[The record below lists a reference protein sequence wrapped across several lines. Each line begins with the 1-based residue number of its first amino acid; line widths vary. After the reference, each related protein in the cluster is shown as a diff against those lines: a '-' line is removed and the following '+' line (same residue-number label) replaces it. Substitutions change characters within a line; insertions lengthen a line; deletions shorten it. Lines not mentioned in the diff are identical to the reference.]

1 MFLPIFS
8 LFRLSQ
14 QRVQNAIYGVNSSP
28 FGKPSIMTS
37 QLQDN
42 KCHERQPSKKK
53 GKRDIDNHVYHFI
66 HFTKCCQYDY
76 NYTMPK
82 KTRLQKLRNE
92 ERNLD
97 RSQAVQTFVRDEAF
111 FSANPQFK
119 KDMVKSILFAI
130 LITAF
135 EIGLYFIYY
144 LRVWERR

>member
-1 MFLPIFS
+1 
-8 LFRLSQ
+8 
-14 QRVQNAIYGVNSSP
+14 
-28 FGKPSIMTS
+28 
-37 QLQDN
+37 
-42 KCHERQPSKKK
+42 
-53 GKRDIDNHVYHFI
+53 
-66 HFTKCCQYDY
+66 
-76 NYTMPK
+76 MPK

-97 RSQAVQTFVRDEAF
+97 RSQAVQTLIRDETF

-119 KDMVKSILFAI
+119 KDMVKSILFAM